1 MQDNFYD
8 KHIMEHGI
16 LEPLLNM
23 VFRSMPRDNL
33 LSSACVEF
41 FSFVSQQESRKEMN
55 KFLVQNYRER
65 LVELSYMDTFR
76 NIVVVYDQTQGHTMD
91 FYTESEED
99 HARRV
104 ANPNTRLAEHI
115 AVDQDQ
121 EEYFN
126 TSDDE
131 DDPESRAFDKAQPTN
146 GSAASTPA
154 SKPLVDYPSDE
165 EGDEN
170 ADPEVLPT
178 SGERQD
184 GTDVASDSGSESSS
198 VAPPERLS
206 EKRRREEDD
215 DDELGKLMQNKRR
228 NSSSAGSNASMTSS
242 MVRRKK
248 SFADRSNSAT
258 PKKIAISISPSV
270 KTGGSARS
278 DDES

>member
-1 MQDNFYD
+1 
-8 KHIMEHGI
+8 
-16 LEPLLNM
+16 
-23 VFRSMPRDNL
+23 
-33 LSSACVEF
+33 
-41 FSFVSQQESRKEMN
+41 MN
-55 KFLVQNYRER
+55 KFLVQNHRER
-65 LVELSYMDTFR
+65 LVALSYMDTFR
-76 NIVVVYDQTQGHTMD
+76 NIIVVYDQTQGHTID

-99 HARRV
+99 HARRN
-104 ANPNTRLAEHI
+104 ANPNQRMMEHI
-115 AVDQDQ
+115 AVDQA
-121 EEYFN
+121 EEDYFN

-131 DDPESRAFDKAQPTN
+131 DGPESRALDKVQPTN
-146 GSAASTPA
+146 GSAASTPT

-165 EGDEN
+165 EVDEN

-178 SGERQD
+178 SSEKQD
-184 GTDVASDSGSESSS
+184 GTDGASDTSSESSS

-248 SFADRSNSAT
+248 TFADKPNAAT

-270 KTGGSARS
+270 KTGGVARS